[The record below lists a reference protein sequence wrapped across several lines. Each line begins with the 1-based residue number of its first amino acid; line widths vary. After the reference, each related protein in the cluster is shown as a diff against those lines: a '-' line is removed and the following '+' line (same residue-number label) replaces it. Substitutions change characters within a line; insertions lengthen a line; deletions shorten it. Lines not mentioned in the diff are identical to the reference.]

1 MPEFEDTG
9 ASVVAF
15 ETENEQKTK
24 TKEAVK
30 TETNSQQN
38 QNAEPSGKVS
48 EELEAYKKHF
58 SALQEE
64 LAGIEEKYKGSSVS
78 GDPNVEKRF
87 SALENGMKEIKEL
100 LQKTQQVPPQPIPQT
115 VQYVPQYQT
124 PITPVANP
132 YFTPSPVIS
141 TPAPVIP
148 PIIQPNFGR

>member
-1 MPEFEDTG
+1 MPEFEDSG
-9 ASVVAF
+9 ESVVAF
-15 ETENEQKTK
+15 ETENEQKTN

-38 QNAEPSGKVS
+38 QNAEPSRKVS
-48 EELEAYKKHF
+48 EELETYKKHF

-78 GDPNVEKRF
+78 SDPNIEKRF
-87 SALENGMKEIKEL
+87 SALESGMKEIKEM
-100 LQKTQQVPPQPIPQT
+100 LQTQQVHPQPIPQT

-141 TPAPVIP
+141 TPAPIIP